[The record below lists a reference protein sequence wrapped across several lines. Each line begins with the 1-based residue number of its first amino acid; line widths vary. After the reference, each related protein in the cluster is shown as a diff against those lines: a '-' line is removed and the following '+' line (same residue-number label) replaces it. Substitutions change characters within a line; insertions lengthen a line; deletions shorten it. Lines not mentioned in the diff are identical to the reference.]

1 MPDTASTQRDP
12 FLVSGKGF
20 AALIV
25 LLVGVLVLSVLIGIS
40 FGTVTLPLGTV
51 WRVVVS
57 HLGLGDRVR
66 TGGDD
71 QIIWQFRT
79 PRVLVAAVVGA
90 SLSVAGAVLQVLARN
105 SLADPYVL
113 GVSSGASLG
122 AVLAIAIGSASLGG
136 LGVSGAAFAGA
147 VVTMVL
153 VFALAQRSG
162 RLGPSRL
169 VLAGVAVSYLTTAV
183 TSLLQLQI
191 NPLEL
196 RGTMFWMLGNLAGAD
211 WGDLRIPTIVMLA
224 SLVWLIVRAKALN
237 VMTTGDDIATTL
249 GVNVQR
255 FRVEL
260 LLLSSLLTATAVSVA
275 GGIGFVGLVVPH
287 TARLLV
293 GPDHRR
299 TLPLCALGGASF
311 MILVDLISRIF
322 DRPNEYPV
330 GIFTAVL
337 GAPFFL
343 VLMRRATRGAT

>member
-1 MPDTASTQRDP
+1 M
-12 FLVSGKGF
+12 
-20 AALIV
+20 
-25 LLVGVLVLSVLIGIS
+25 
-40 FGTVTLPLGTV
+40 
-51 WRVVVS
+51 
-57 HLGLGDRVR
+57 
-66 TGGDD
+66 
-71 QIIWQFRT
+71 
-79 PRVLVAAVVGA
+79 
-90 SLSVAGAVLQVLARN
+90 
-105 SLADPYVL
+105 
-113 GVSSGASLG
+113 
-122 AVLAIAIGSASLGG
+122 
-136 LGVSGAAFAGA
+136 
-147 VVTMVL
+147 
-153 VFALAQRSG
+153 
-162 RLGPSRL
+162 
-169 VLAGVAVSYLTTAV
+169 LAGVAVSYLTTAV